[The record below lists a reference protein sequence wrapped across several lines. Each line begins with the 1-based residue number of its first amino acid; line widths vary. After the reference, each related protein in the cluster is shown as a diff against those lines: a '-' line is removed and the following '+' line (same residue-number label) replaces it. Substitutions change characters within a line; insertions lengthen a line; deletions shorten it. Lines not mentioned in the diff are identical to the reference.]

1 MRGSPLKSV
10 PKNFAGNW
18 EKGLEKP
25 QPPSTP
31 AVDGGYC
38 RVSFCMGF
46 FLLSVG
52 SSARKGHGFPSIKHR
67 GHGERSAV
75 RIIFKYVL
83 RLGDRILWRRGKG
96 AEPLGRVFLGAA
108 ALFCI

>member
-1 MRGSPLKSV
+1 MKSV
-10 PKNFAGNW
+10 PEIFAENS
-18 EKGLEKP
+18 EKGPEKP

-38 RVSFCMGF
+38 QVSFCMGF

-75 RIIFKYVL
+75 RIIFRRVL
-83 RLGDRILWRRGKG
+83 RLGGSYSLEAGERM
-96 AEPLGRVFLGAA
+96 AEPLGKGVTGEPLP
-108 ALFCI
+108 FCI